1 MKWMYRYER
10 IRNERT
16 RIWIGLSARAHIHP
30 NGFEPAGGAGGRGLA
45 VSPAGDPFA
54 DRPNEGRR
62 TRLPMKL
69 AVARVAEVVAA
80 KVEFNDE
87 VVAAKVKFKG

>member
-1 MKWMYRYER
+1 MGTKL
-10 IRNERT
+10 
-16 RIWIGLSARAHIHP
+16 GHKDHKSP
-30 NGFEPAGGAGGRGLA
+30 NGYEPVGGAGGRGLA

-80 KVEFNDE
+80 RVEFNDE
-87 VVAAKVKFKG
+87 VVAARVEFKG

>member
-1 MKWMYRYER
+1 M
-10 IRNERT
+10 RNFTANGE
-16 RIWIGLSARAHIHP
+16 GSKLGHKSP
-30 NGFEPAGGAGGRGLA
+30 NGYELRACRHAGGRGLA

-80 KVEFNDE
+80 RVEFNDE
-87 VVAAKVKFKG
+87 VVAARVEFKG

>member
-1 MKWMYRYER
+1 MFC
-10 IRNERT
+10 
-16 RIWIGLSARAHIHP
+16 SAIHP
-30 NGFEPAGGAGGRGLA
+30 NGFEPAGGTGGGSLA
-45 VSPAGDPFA
+45 VSLAGDPFA

-80 KVEFNDE
+80 RVEF
-87 VVAAKVKFKG
+87 KG